1 MVLAKM
7 ILALVN
13 ALRRLG
19 REERSVCRT
28 LTLGLELA
36 RRMASGLV
44 ALEVSARIL

>member
-1 MVLAKM
+1 M
-7 ILALVN
+7 ILAPVR
-13 ALRRLG
+13 ASRRLD

-28 LTLGLELA
+28 SILVLELA